1 MPIWIDPPDTPVPA
15 ALQEVVGGHPLVA
28 QVLARRG
35 FSLPEA
41 ALAFLDPLR
50 YIPAPPED
58 LPGMDAACRRI
69 QHALETGQRI
79 WVWGD
84 FDVDGQTSTAL
95 LVSVLRELG
104 TEPGYHI
111 PVRARESHGVN
122 IPNLAR
128 ILDEGADLLITC
140 DTGIT
145 AYEALAY
152 AQERGLDVIVTD
164 HHTLGETLPPAL
176 AVINPHLLPDGHP
189 LGPLPGVGVAFKL
202 AEALLNQAGRAD
214 EAANLLDLAALG
226 IVADVA
232 QQTGDARY
240 LLQRGLEVLR
250 RAKRPGLWAI
260 MELADVNPAWL
271 SEEHIGF
278 AIAPRLNALGRLD
291 DANPAVEL
299 LTTPDPNRARILALN
314 LENLNARRQLLTS
327 QVLDSAV
334 KQLERDP
341 DLLDAPALV
350 LAHSDWP
357 AGVIGI
363 AASALVERYNRPV
376 ILLASPAGQM
386 ARGSARSIEGVD
398 ITACITAQREQ
409 LHSFGGH
416 AMAAGLALDPANL
429 PAFRRGLGRA
439 VEAAIQA
446 SGGPRERE
454 LVIDGELRLAN
465 EELNLE
471 LVADFERL
479 APFGPGNPPLTF
491 ILRDL
496 AASTSAK
503 IGRQREH
510 LQMTVEDR
518 AGNTQKVLWWGGAD
532 LPQPQAGARFDLA
545 CKLRASNFRGQR
557 ELQVEWVDFRVIPED
572 VIQLATSE
580 VQVTDHRTNSHPRAL
595 LESLRGQEGLLIWA
609 EGEAKGILA
618 GQDRL
623 ELVSAHQDPERPPR
637 LAIWTA
643 PPGRGELQAV
653 LEALKPR
660 EVILFAREPETADPQ
675 GFLSRLA
682 GLVKF
687 TLKAGGDAPIP
698 VDLARMAAATAQREA
713 AVRIGLKWLEARGHL
728 RLEHAPEGG
737 LLLAPGS
744 GQESG
749 DAAALQAGIKTL
761 LDETAAYR
769 RFFRSVSVEQL
780 GF

>member
-1 MPIWIDPPDTPVPA
+1 MPIWIDPPETPVPA
-15 ALQEVVGGHPLVA
+15 ELQEAVGGHPLVA

-35 FSLPEA
+35 FSRPEA
-41 ALAFLDPLR
+41 ALAFLDPYR
-50 YIPAPPED
+50 YSPAPPED

-104 TEPGYHI
+104 AAPGFHI

-122 IPNLAR
+122 IPNLAS

-145 AYEALAY
+145 AHEALAY
-152 AQERGLDVIVTD
+152 AQEHKLDVIVTD

-189 LGPLPGVGVAFKL
+189 LGPLPGVGVAYKF
-202 AEALLNQAGRAD
+202 AEALLNRAGRAD

-250 RAKRPGLWAI
+250 RAKRPGLQAI
-260 MELADVNPAWL
+260 MELADVNPAWV

-299 LTTPDPNRARILALN
+299 LTTNDVQRARILALN

-341 DLLDAPALV
+341 DLLDAPALI
-350 LAHSDWP
+350 LAHPDWP

-398 ITACITAQREQ
+398 ITACITAQREL
-409 LHSFGGH
+409 LHSS
-416 AMAAGLALDPANL
+416 AG
-429 PAFRRGLGRA
+429 
-439 VEAAIQA
+439 
-446 SGGPRERE
+446 
-454 LVIDGELRLAN
+454 
-465 EELNLE
+465 
-471 LVADFERL
+471 
-479 APFGPGNPPLTF
+479 T
-491 ILRDL
+491 
-496 AASTSAK
+496 
-503 IGRQREH
+503 
-510 LQMTVEDR
+510 
-518 AGNTQKVLWWGGAD
+518 LW
-532 LPQPQAGARFDLA
+532 
-545 CKLRASNFRGQR
+545 
-557 ELQVEWVDFRVIPED
+557 
-572 VIQLATSE
+572 
-580 VQVTDHRTNSHPRAL
+580 
-595 LESLRGQEGLLIWA
+595 
-609 EGEAKGILA
+609 
-618 GQDRL
+618 
-623 ELVSAHQDPERPPR
+623 
-637 LAIWTA
+637 
-643 PPGRGELQAV
+643 PPG
-653 LEALKPR
+653 
-660 EVILFAREPETADPQ
+660 
-675 GFLSRLA
+675 
-682 GLVKF
+682 
-687 TLKAGGDAPIP
+687 
-698 VDLARMAAATAQREA
+698 
-713 AVRIGLKWLEARGHL
+713 
-728 RLEHAPEGG
+728 
-737 LLLAPGS
+737 
-744 GQESG
+744 
-749 DAAALQAGIKTL
+749 
-761 LDETAAYR
+761 
-769 RFFRSVSVEQL
+769 
-780 GF
+780 

>member
-1 MPIWIDPPDTPVPA
+1 M
-15 ALQEVVGGHPLVA
+15 
-28 QVLARRG
+28 
-35 FSLPEA
+35 
-41 ALAFLDPLR
+41 
-50 YIPAPPED
+50 
-58 LPGMDAACRRI
+58 
-69 QHALETGQRI
+69 
-79 WVWGD
+79 
-84 FDVDGQTSTAL
+84 
-95 LVSVLRELG
+95 
-104 TEPGYHI
+104 
-111 PVRARESHGVN
+111 RARESHGVN

-145 AYEALAY
+145 AHEALAY
-152 AQERGLDVIVTD
+152 AQERRLDVIVTD

-176 AVINPHLLPDGHP
+176 AVINPHLLPEGHP
-189 LGPLPGVGVAFKL
+189 LGPLPGVGVAYKL
-202 AEALLNQAGRAD
+202 AEALLIRAGRAG

-250 RAKRPGLWAI
+250 RAKRPGLQAI

-299 LTTPDPNRARILALN
+299 LTTTDAQRARILALN

-350 LAHSDWP
+350 LAHPDWP

-398 ITACITAQREQ
+398 ITACIAAQREL

-429 PAFRRGLGRA
+429 PSFRRGLGRA
-439 VEAAIQA
+439 VEAAVQA

-454 LVIDGELRLAN
+454 LVIEGTLRLS
-465 EELNLE
+465 ELNLE

-496 AASTSAK
+496 AVSTRAE

-510 LQMTVEDR
+510 LQVTVEDR
-518 AGNTQKVLWWGGAD
+518 AGNAQKVLWWGGAS

-545 CKLRASNFRGQR
+545 CTLRASNFRGQR
-557 ELQVEWVDFRVIPED
+557 ELQVEWVDFRLIPED
-572 VIQLATSE
+572 VIELAASE
-580 VQVTDHRTNSHPRAL
+580 VQVVDHRSDPHPRAL
-595 LESLRGQEGLLIWA
+595 LESLRSQEDLLIWA

-623 ELVSAHQDPERPPR
+623 ELLSTHPDPQRPSPPGHLDR
-637 LAIWTA
+637 PARARRAAGRSGCPPAARGDPLRARA
-643 PPGRGELQAV
+643 RDRRPAGLPLPPGR
-653 LEALKPR
+653 
-660 EVILFAREPETADPQ
+660 
-675 GFLSRLA
+675 A
-682 GLVKF
+682 G
-687 TLKAGGDAPIP
+687 
-698 VDLARMAAATAQREA
+698 
-713 AVRIGLKWLEARGHL
+713 
-728 RLEHAPEGG
+728 
-737 LLLAPGS
+737 
-744 GQESG
+744 
-749 DAAALQAGIKTL
+749 
-761 LDETAAYR
+761 
-769 RFFRSVSVEQL
+769 
-780 GF
+780 

>member
-1 MPIWIDPPDTPVPA
+1 M
-15 ALQEVVGGHPLVA
+15 
-28 QVLARRG
+28 
-35 FSLPEA
+35 
-41 ALAFLDPLR
+41 
-50 YIPAPPED
+50 
-58 LPGMDAACRRI
+58 
-69 QHALETGQRI
+69 
-79 WVWGD
+79 
-84 FDVDGQTSTAL
+84 
-95 LVSVLRELG
+95 
-104 TEPGYHI
+104 
-111 PVRARESHGVN
+111 
-122 IPNLAR
+122 
-128 ILDEGADLLITC
+128 
-140 DTGIT
+140 
-145 AYEALAY
+145 
-152 AQERGLDVIVTD
+152 
-164 HHTLGETLPPAL
+164 
-176 AVINPHLLPDGHP
+176 
-189 LGPLPGVGVAFKL
+189 GVAFKL
-202 AEALLNQAGRAD
+202 AEALLDRAGRAD
-214 EAANLLDLAALG
+214 EAANQLDLAALG

-250 RAKRPGLWAI
+250 RAKRPGLQAI

-299 LTTPDPNRARILALN
+299 LTTQDAQRARILALN

-350 LAHSDWP
+350 LSNPDWP

-376 ILLASPAGQM
+376 ILLASPAGQT

-398 ITACITAQREQ
+398 ITACITAQREL

-429 PAFRRGLGRA
+429 IAFRRGLGRA
-439 VEAAIQA
+439 VEAAVQA

-454 LVIDGELRLAN
+454 LVIDGALHLS
-465 EELNLE
+465 ELNLE

-479 APFGPGNPPLTF
+479 APFGAGNPLLTF
-491 ILRDL
+491 IIRDL
-496 AASTSAK
+496 AVSTSVE

-510 LQMTVEDR
+510 LQVTVEDR
-518 AGNTQKVLWWGGAD
+518 AGNTQKVLWWGGAG
-532 LPQPQAGARFDLA
+532 LPRPQAHARFDLA
-545 CKLRASNFRGQR
+545 CTLRASNFRGQR
-557 ELQVEWVDFRVIPED
+557 ELQVGWVDFRGIPED
-572 VIQLATSE
+572 VVQLAARE
-580 VQVTDHRTNSHPRAL
+580 VQVADHRADPHPRAL
-595 LESLRGQEGLLIWA
+595 LESLRSQDGLLIWA

-623 ELVSAHQDPERPPR
+623 DLLSTHQDPQHPPR

-653 LEALKPR
+653 LDALKPR

-687 TLKAGGDAPIP
+687 TIKAGRDAPIP
-698 VDLARMAAATAQREA
+698 ADLARLAAATAQRET
-713 AVRIGLKWLEARGHL
+713 AVRIGLKWLAARGHL
-728 RLEHAPEGG
+728 RLEQAPEGG

-744 GQESG
+744 GKESG
-749 DAAALQAGIKTL
+749 DAVALQAEIKTL

-769 RFFRSVSVEQL
+769 RFFRSAEVKML
-780 GF
+780 GL